1 MQLRSTQSRER
12 VKGGTPLYTK
22 NSYFP
27 CKSTKFEPEFRLNS
41 GGFFFECVLYYM
53 NEGSVRCKTD
63 RNQTPP
69 FRNDDAGEVGI
80 VE

>member
-1 MQLRSTQSRER
+1 MSTRSTWDMIMGLEEEER
-12 VKGGTPLYTK
+12 TRD
-22 NSYFP
+22 
-27 CKSTKFEPEFRLNS
+27 RLAS
-41 GGFFFECVLYYM
+41 SVSVLTEAM